1 MVSTTTSISSPT
13 FALPAL
19 SAPFT
24 LMGGSKINREGR
36 EEREEKNGAEIIH
49 FIIH

>member
-1 MVSTTTSISSPT
+1 VSPPPVLYS
-13 FALPAL
+13 LK
-19 SAPFT
+19 
-24 LMGGSKINREGR
+24 GGSEINREGR